1 MQDPAPTSRIL
12 TDEGSIEGKTRS
24 TRDRPNRASF
34 TNRSCARSFGKIPE
48 QKRTRS
54 ASERSLTAEE
64 VVNSN
69 PAVYLDKGGSTA
81 PRTAEPISP
90 TWPTQV
96 QWLRAL
102 RRNFETSLTQQ
113 ARNN

>member
-12 TDEGSIEGKTRS
+12 TDEGSTEGKTRS

-34 TNRSCARSFGKIPE
+34 TTRSCAGSLGKIPK

-54 ASERSLTAEE
+54 TSERSLTAEE
-64 VVNSN
+64 VVNLN

-90 TWPTQV
+90 TWSTQV
-96 QWLRAL
+96 QWPRAL
-102 RRNFETSLTQQ
+102 RGKFTD
-113 ARNN
+113 

>member
-12 TDEGSIEGKTRS
+12 TDERSTEGKTRS

-69 PAVYLDKGGSTA
+69 PAVYLDKGGR
-81 PRTAEPISP
+81 PLPG
-90 TWPTQV
+90 
-96 QWLRAL
+96 
-102 RRNFETSLTQQ
+102 RRNLSPPRGRLKCNGCELCDGIS
-113 ARNN
+113 RHR

>member
-12 TDEGSIEGKTRS
+12 TDEGSTEGKTRS

-34 TNRSCARSFGKIPE
+34 RNRSCAGSFGKIPE
-48 QKRTRS
+48 QKRTRP

-69 PAVYLDKGGSTA
+69 PAVYLDKGDRPLPGQ
-81 PRTAEPISP
+81 PNLSP
-90 TWPTQV
+90 QGGR
-96 QWLRAL
+96 LKCNGCEHRD
-102 RRNFETSLTQQ
+102 
-113 ARNN
+113 

>member
-12 TDEGSIEGKTRS
+12 TNEGLTEGKTRS

-34 TNRSCARSFGKIPE
+34 TNRSCAGSFGKISE

-54 ASERSLTAEE
+54 ASERSLTAAE

-81 PRTAEPISP
+81 PRGSGTYLPNVGDSSA
-90 TWPTQV
+90 V
-96 QWLRAL
+96 AA
-102 RRNFETSLTQQ
+102 NV
-113 ARNN
+113 AREVR

>member
-12 TDEGSIEGKTRS
+12 TDEGSTEGKTRS

-34 TNRSCARSFGKIPE
+34 TNRSCAGSFGKIPE

-54 ASERSLTAEE
+54 ASERPLTAEE

-69 PAVYLDKGGSTA
+69 PAVYLDKGGIDPSQDSGTYLPKVA
-81 PRTAEPISP
+81 DSSAMAASFATEVRDIAD
-90 TWPTQV
+90 
-96 QWLRAL
+96 A
-102 RRNFETSLTQQ
+102 
-113 ARNN
+113 

>member
-1 MQDPAPTSRIL
+1 MQDPAPTSSIL
-12 TDEGSIEGKTRS
+12 TDEPSTEGKTRS

-34 TNRSCARSFGKIPE
+34 TNRSCAGSFGKIPE
-48 QKRTRS
+48 QKRTIS

-69 PAVYLDKGGSTA
+69 PTVYLNRGGSTA

-90 TWPTQV
+90 TWSTQV
-96 QWLRAL
+96 HGLRTL
-102 RRNFETSLTQQ
+102 RGKFDDIADAASWQ
-113 ARNN
+113 

>member
-1 MQDPAPTSRIL
+1 MQDPAPTSSIL
-12 TDEGSIEGKTRS
+12 TDEPSTEGKTRS

-34 TNRSCARSFGKIPE
+34 TNRSCAGSFGKIPE

-69 PAVYLDKGGSTA
+69 PTVYLNKGGIDRSQDSGTYLPYVVDSSA
-81 PRTAEPISP
+81 
-90 TWPTQV
+90 
-96 QWLRAL
+96 RAANL
-102 RRNFETSLTQQ
+102 
-113 ARNN
+113 AREVR